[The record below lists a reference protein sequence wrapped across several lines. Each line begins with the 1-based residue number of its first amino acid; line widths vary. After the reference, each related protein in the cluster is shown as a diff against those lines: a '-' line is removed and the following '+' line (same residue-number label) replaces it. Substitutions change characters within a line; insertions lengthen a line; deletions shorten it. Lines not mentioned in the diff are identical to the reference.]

1 MAGKINILR
10 GNAESRVAAAMGAI
24 MPIAARTR
32 FGTKSLLSR
41 KTGGEKLFNVDDAG
55 MLEVTV
61 KSTAEDATG
70 KKLLYQELQ
79 NLLLRINKLLLHHH
93 LKTPKAKHLLVMSL
107 KELFQ
112 LSKKVRV

>member
-1 MAGKINILR
+1 MPFVGGFAEKFTSAVKGTNFTLDVSDPIQRLAGKINILR

-70 KKLLYQELQ
+70 KK
-79 NLLLRINKLLLHHH
+79 I
-93 LKTPKAKHLLVMSL
+93 TPTTTESRGR
-107 KELFQ
+107 
-112 LSKKVRV
+112 SN